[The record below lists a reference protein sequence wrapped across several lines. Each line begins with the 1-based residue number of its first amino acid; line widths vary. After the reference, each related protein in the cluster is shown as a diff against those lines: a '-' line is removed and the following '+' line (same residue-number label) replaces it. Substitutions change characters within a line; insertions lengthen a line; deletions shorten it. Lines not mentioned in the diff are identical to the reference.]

1 MAFLPIRLPIGK
13 LFWGQLLLI
22 LCCALYLAF
31 WSVGYNPHVSFRM
44 APKAA
49 LFACTALCGAAGV
62 VLAVSGIN
70 ATEQKPVP
78 QLAIVLAGVG
88 AYVLLLLLSLWI
100 WKRQVTTE
108 LALILAWAVL
118 ELSTLNALAGAHAW
132 SRPWLVGF
140 AVIVAIAVAGSMV
153 CYLLYYRLPE
163 NTAFVVGMVPLI
175 LLALVMAGVCCRIAW
190 KAS

>member
-1 MAFLPIRLPIGK
+1 MAPVSIHLPMGK

-31 WSVGYNPHVSFRM
+31 WSVGYNPHVSFGM

-49 LFACTALCGAAGV
+49 LFACTALCGAGGV
-62 VLAVSGIN
+62 FLTVSGIN
-70 ATEQKPVP
+70 AISQKPVP
-78 QLAIVLAGVG
+78 QLVIILAGVG

-118 ELSTLNALAGAHAW
+118 ALSTLNALAGAHAW
-132 SRPWLVGF
+132 SRPWLVGI
-140 AVIVAIAVAGSMV
+140 AVCVAVAVAGSIV

-163 NTAFVVGMVPLI
+163 NTAFLVGMVPLI
-175 LLALVMAGVCCRIAW
+175 LLALVMVFVCCRIAW
-190 KAS
+190 RT